1 MKEKN
6 NFYDKNSEFAKTK
19 KLFEEAT
26 PDIRYPLTFAEWKN
40 LPDNLKPSA
49 LFVTFYK
56 PIIAVALKMDNIR
69 LSEQDKITSIMHRFI
84 KVIKYI
90 ENNPNMYKPSIICEW
105 VKQAF
110 TEYDRCRSE
119 AKKMGISKTISNIQ
133 ICEKR
138 NEEIEADIYETIP
151 CNDDSD
157 LLITKALSETRAILL
172 KLSTSQDKD
181 LLRALSI
188 LLSDGKKKVPTNF
201 RRKYPMILA
210 KLRKLL
216 AEPASYYYDIHIDCD
231 TFQDVI
237 NNEDIIA
244 SATVILSDG
253 TEAVYYGEKDIT
265 GNNAIKYKFISKK
278 GVHHVCFTKV
288 LNLKVIDVEPKN

>member
-26 PDIRYPLTFAEWKN
+26 PDIRYPLTYKEWKN
-40 LPDNLKPSA
+40 LPDDLKPSA

-56 PIIAVALKMDNIR
+56 PILGVVLKMDNIK
-69 LSEQDKITSIMHRFI
+69 LSEPDKITSIMHRFI

-90 ENNPNMYKPSIICEW
+90 ENNPNMYKSSTICEW

-110 TEYDRCRSE
+110 TEYSRCRGE
-119 AKKMGISKTISNIQ
+119 AKKIGMSKTISNIN
-133 ICEKR
+133 ICEKT
-138 NEEIEADIYETIP
+138 NEEIDIYETIP
-151 CNDDSD
+151 FNDDSD
-157 LLITKALSETRAILL
+157 LLITKALAETRAILL

-181 LLRALSI
+181 LLKALSI
-188 LLSDGKKKVPTNF
+188 LLSDGEKKVPTNF

>member
-6 NFYDKNSEFAKTK
+6 NYYDKNSEFAKTK

-26 PDIRYPLTFAEWKN
+26 PGIRYPLTFAEWKN

-119 AKKMGISKTISNIQ
+119 AKKTGIAKTISNIQ

-138 NEEIEADIYETIP
+138 NGEIEADIYETIP
-151 CNDDSD
+151 SNDDSD
-157 LLITKALSETRAILL
+157 LLITKALSETRTILL

-181 LLRALSI
+181 LLKALSI
-188 LLSDGKKKVPTNF
+188 LLSDGEKKVPTNF
-201 RRKYPMILA
+201 RHKYPMILA

-244 SATVILSDG
+244 SATVILQDG
-253 TEAVYYGEKDIT
+253 TEAVYYGEKANT
-265 GNNAIKYKFISKK
+265 GNNAIRYKFISKK
-278 GVHHVCFTKV
+278 GVHHVCFTKA

>member
-119 AKKMGISKTISNIQ
+119 AKKTGIAKIISNIQ

-181 LLRALSI
+181 LLKALSI
-188 LLSDGKKKVPTNF
+188 LLSDGEKKVPTNF